1 MGLSGNFFHRKGG
14 KNMEACKAPQKPFIL
29 KRGKTALIVVD
40 LQNEFVRD
48 GGLIQVKDA
57 KATLDTNKKLITFF
71 RENGMPVIYTKM
83 SLQDDWA
90 LPMKMIRF
98 TEPDRIQGKALLPGH
113 KRYFP
118 DVGKELD
125 VTDIVAEVYPEKGDH
140 IIKKEWFDAFNG
152 TGLGSLLHGLS
163 IEYVLVTGT
172 VTHIC
177 VESTAKGAFN
187 HGSFPVI
194 VSDGVSSFAPEHFIK
209 ELLNQFARLW
219 GRVMTS
225 PEVIQEL
232 SD

>member
-1 MGLSGNFFHRKGG
+1 MKDGRIVEIPFKL
-14 KNMEACKAPQKPFIL
+14 QK
-29 KRGKTALIVVD
+29 GKTALIVVD

-57 KATLDTNKKLITFF
+57 KATLETNKKLIEFF
-71 RENGMPVIYTKM
+71 HKKGMPVVYTKM
-83 SLQDDWA
+83 SLHDDWA

-98 TEPDRIQGKALLPGH
+98 KEPDRIRGKALLPGH
-113 KRYFP
+113 KRLFT

-125 VTDIVAEVYPEKGDH
+125 VTDIVEEVYPEKGDP
-140 IIKKEWFDAFNG
+140 IIHKHWFDAFNG
-152 TGLGSLLHGLS
+152 THLRPLLHGLS

-187 HGSFPVI
+187 HGYFPVI

-209 ELLNQFARLW
+209 ELLNQFVNLW

-225 PEVIQEL
+225 VEVMHEL
-232 SD
+232 SQ

>member
-1 MGLSGNFFHRKGG
+1 
-14 KNMEACKAPQKPFIL
+14 MEACEAPEKPFIL
-29 KRGKTALIVVD
+29 RRGKTALVVVD

-57 KATLDTNKKLITFF
+57 KATLDTNKKLIAFF
-71 RENGMPVIYTKM
+71 RENAMPVIYTKM
-83 SLQDDWA
+83 FLHDDWA

-98 TEPDRIQGKALLPGH
+98 TEPDRIKGKALLRGH
-113 KRYFP
+113 KRYFA

-140 IIKKEWFDAFNG
+140 IIYKNWFDAFNG
-152 TGLGSLLHGLS
+152 THLDSFLHGLS

-187 HGSFPVI
+187 HGYFPVI
-194 VSDGVSSFAPEHFIK
+194 VSDGISSFAPEHFIK
-209 ELLNQFARLW
+209 ELLNQFAGLW

-225 PEVIQEL
+225 LEVIQEL
-232 SD
+232 SE

>member
-1 MGLSGNFFHRKGG
+1 
-14 KNMEACKAPQKPFIL
+14 MEACKAPQKPFIL
-29 KRGKTALIVVD
+29 KREKAALVIVD

-57 KATLDTNKKLITFF
+57 KATLDTNKKLIAFF
-71 RENGMPVIYTKM
+71 RKSAMPVIYTKM
-83 SLQDDWA
+83 SLHDDWA

-98 TEPDRIQGKALLPGH
+98 AEPDRIRGKALLPGY

-118 DVGKELD
+118 DVEKELD
-125 VTDIVAEVYPEKGDH
+125 VTDIIGEVYPEKGDYIVH
-140 IIKKEWFDAFNG
+140 KNWFDAFNG
-152 TGLGSLLHGLS
+152 THLGSLLHGLS

-187 HGSFPVI
+187 HGYLPVI

-209 ELLNQFARLW
+209 ELLHQFAGLW
-219 GRVMTS
+219 GRVMTAR
-225 PEVIQEL
+225 EVIQEL
-232 SD
+232 SE

>member
-1 MGLSGNFFHRKGG
+1 
-14 KNMEACKAPQKPFIL
+14 MEACKAAEKPFVL
-29 KRGKTALIVVD
+29 RRGKTTLVVVD

-57 KATLDTNKKLITFF
+57 KATLDTNKKLIEFF
-71 RENGMPVIYTKM
+71 RKNALPVVYTKM

-90 LPMKMIRF
+90 LPMKMIKF

-113 KRYFP
+113 KRYFT
-118 DVGKELD
+118 DVGRELD
-125 VTDIVAEVYPEKGDH
+125 VTDIVAEVYPEIGDH
-140 IIKKEWFDAFNG
+140 IINKNWFDAFNG
-152 TGLGSLLHGLS
+152 TNLDSLLHGLS

-187 HGSFPVI
+187 HGYFPVI
-194 VSDGVSSFAPEHFIK
+194 ASDGVSSFAPEHFIK
-209 ELLNQFARLW
+209 ELLNQFTGLW

-225 PEVIQEL
+225 LEVIQEL
-232 SD
+232 SE

>member
-1 MGLSGNFFHRKGG
+1 MVAHKV
-14 KNMEACKAPQKPFIL
+14 EEKPFVL
-29 KRGKTALIVVD
+29 ERGKTALVVVD

-57 KATLDTNKKLITFF
+57 KGTLDTNKKLIECF
-71 RENGMPVIYTKM
+71 RKNAMPVVYTRM
-83 SLQDDWA
+83 SLHDDWA

-113 KRYFP
+113 KRFFT

-140 IIKKEWFDAFNG
+140 VIYKKWFDAFNG
-152 TGLGSLLHGLS
+152 THLDHLLHGLS
-163 IEYVLVTGT
+163 VEYVLITGT

-187 HGSFPVI
+187 HGYLPVI

-209 ELLNQFARLW
+209 ELLHQFAGLW

-225 PEVIQEL
+225 LEVIQEL
-232 SD
+232 SE